1 MTGHRIRLAGPW
13 EFRPDH
19 LDDRGDGAGN
29 VNRVQLPFRLPPVT
43 HGSRSI
49 VIRGF
54 HRPTGL
60 EPATQVILQLQVRVP
75 TEAALAS
82 IEIRLNDVPVAPVR
96 PDRQTEAL
104 TERESGLVRWSI
116 ELTPLLR
123 SFNVLHFIASET
135 LNGEAGL
142 IELVSA
148 ELEIIER
155 GLMDSPAAT
164 ERSSVNPGRT

>member
-1 MTGHRIRLAGPW
+1 
-13 EFRPDH
+13 
-19 LDDRGDGAGN
+19 
-29 VNRVQLPFRLPPVT
+29 
-43 HGSRSI
+43 
-49 VIRGF
+49 
-54 HRPTGL
+54 
-60 EPATQVILQLQVRVP
+60 
-75 TEAALAS
+75 LAS

-155 GLMDSPAAT
+155 GLMDSSAAT